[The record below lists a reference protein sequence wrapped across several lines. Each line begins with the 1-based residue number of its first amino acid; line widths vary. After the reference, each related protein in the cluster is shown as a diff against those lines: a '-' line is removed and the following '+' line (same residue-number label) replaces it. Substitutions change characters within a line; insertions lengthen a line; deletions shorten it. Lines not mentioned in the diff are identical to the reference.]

1 MPPRRLAEAKLTPRQ
16 NAVGRGAPKLCA
28 APECLLHPWATL
40 HETFPGQSVNQLAFA
55 IGALAGLA
63 GAGIVLV
70 FLRLLRPAAAA
81 RLESDDATHLAAFE
95 QWPTTA
101 LVFDPASGRVL
112 AVNPAGLRSLGYG
125 LDEVRALSF
134 SDLFSAEGVD
144 AKALVKRVQ
153 ESSSRTPFEMRQR
166 CKDGA
171 TRSVEASCYP
181 LSLGNRSALAV
192 TVHDVSVR
200 RSVETHLLA
209 KHQQLDHLAHHDQ
222 LTGLPNRLYLQV
234 HLPEAIEEA
243 KRSGTVLAVLFLDL
257 DRFKHV
263 NDSRGHET
271 GDKLLKTVAQRIRS
285 TMRAEDV
292 VVRMGGDEFVVILKA
307 VKGSDQV
314 SEAAGRINHALS
326 APMVV
331 DGRTLVTTVSIGVSL
346 YPHDGADMGE
356 LLRHSDTAMY
366 QAKDRGRNNFQ
377 LFSPGMDKRL
387 KERIAIESSL
397 RTALSSR
404 QLDVHYQ
411 PIVDIESQRVVALE
425 ALLRWKHPN
434 HGYVRP
440 ERFVSVAEEAGLI
453 VPIGDF
459 VMQRAI
465 EDTVRWRQAG
475 GTIVPVAINVSAVQL
490 QRSNLAESISR
501 LTKQHGL
508 DPSMLQV
515 ELTESAVFERREAR
529 AREASQDTVAK
540 LRELG
545 VHIAIDDFGT
555 GYSSLSYLKRW
566 RVDTLKIDR
575 SFVRDLVTDMSDL
588 AIVSAIIAMARYL
601 HIKVVAEGIEGWPQL
616 EKLRQLGCSYA
627 QGYLF
632 ARPAPAADCLR
643 YLTGTPLDLTQR
655 LPVLD
660 MLENTGSGEHVR
672 ALRA

>member
-1 MPPRRLAEAKLTPRQ
+1 MT
-16 NAVGRGAPKLCA
+16 
-28 APECLLHPWATL
+28 
-40 HETFPGQSVNQLAFA
+40 QLAFV
-55 IGALAGLA
+55 IGALVGLVCA
-63 GAGIVLV
+63 LIGV
-70 FLRLLRPAAAA
+70 FILKRMGPKVPGW
-81 RLESDDATHLAAFE
+81 LEHFDETHIAAFE

-101 LVFDPASGRVL
+101 LVLEPSSQRVL
-112 AVNPAGLRSLGYG
+112 AANPAALRNMGYT
-125 LDEVRALSF
+125 LEELRARPF
-134 SDLFSAEGVD
+134 GKLFCAEGVPD
-144 AKALVKRVQ
+144 NELVRRVG
-153 ESSSRTPFEMRQR
+153 EANSRTPMELKQC
-166 CKDGA
+166 CKDGSQ
-171 TRSVEASCYP
+171 RSVEVTCYP
-181 LSLGNRSALAV
+181 LTLGSRSVLAV
-192 TVHDVSVR
+192 AVHDVTVR
-200 RSVETHLLA
+200 RKVETHLLE
-209 KHQQLDHLAHHDQ
+209 KHQELDRLAHHDQ
-222 LTGLPNRLYLQV
+222 LTGLPNRLYLQA
-234 HLPEAIEEA
+234 HLPEAIAEA
-243 KRSGTVLAVLFLDL
+243 KKNNSVLAVLFLDL

-292 VVRMGGDEFVVILKA
+292 VVRMGGDEFVVILKG
-307 VKGSDQV
+307 VTNTEQV
-314 SEAAGRINHALS
+314 NEAAGRINNALC
-326 APMVV
+326 APMIV
-331 DGRTLVTTVSIGVSL
+331 DGRTLVTTVSIGVAL

-387 KERIAIESSL
+387 KERIAIEASL
-397 RTALSSR
+397 RTALQSR

-411 PIVDIESQRVVALE
+411 PIVDIETHKVVALE

-440 ERFVSVAEEAGLI
+440 ERFVTVAEEAGLI
-453 VPIGDF
+453 VPIGEF

-475 GTIVPVAINVSAVQL
+475 ATIVPVAINISAVQL
-490 QRSNLAESISR
+490 QRSNVPETIAR

-508 DPSMLQV
+508 EPSMLQV

-529 AREASQDTVAK
+529 AREASQDAVSR

-588 AIVSAIIAMARYL
+588 AIVSAIIAMARHL
-601 HIKVVAEGIEGWPQL
+601 NIKVVAEGIEGWPQL

-632 ARPAPAADCLR
+632 ARPAPAADCMRL
-643 YLTGTPLDLTQR
+643 LSGTPVDLTQR
-655 LPVLD
+655 LPALD
-660 MLENTGSGEHVR
+660 MLENTGSGEQAQAIR
-672 ALRA
+672 A

>member
-1 MPPRRLAEAKLTPRQ
+1 
-16 NAVGRGAPKLCA
+16 
-28 APECLLHPWATL
+28 
-40 HETFPGQSVNQLAFA
+40 
-55 IGALAGLA
+55 
-63 GAGIVLV
+63 
-70 FLRLLRPAAAA
+70 
-81 RLESDDATHLAAFE
+81 
-95 QWPTTA
+95 
-101 LVFDPASGRVL
+101 
-112 AVNPAGLRSLGYG
+112 
-125 LDEVRALSF
+125 
-134 SDLFSAEGVD
+134 
-144 AKALVKRVQ
+144 
-153 ESSSRTPFEMRQR
+153 
-166 CKDGA
+166 
-171 TRSVEASCYP
+171 
-181 LSLGNRSALAV
+181 
-192 TVHDVSVR
+192 
-200 RSVETHLLA
+200 
-209 KHQQLDHLAHHDQ
+209 
-222 LTGLPNRLYLQV
+222 
-234 HLPEAIEEA
+234 
-243 KRSGTVLAVLFLDL
+243 VLAVLFLDL

-271 GDKLLKTVAQRIRS
+271 GDKLLKTVAQRVRS
-285 TMRAEDV
+285 TMRSADL
-292 VVRMGGDEFVVILKA
+292 VVRMGGDEFVVVMQGI
-307 VKGSDQV
+307 KGTEQV
-314 SEAAGRINHALS
+314 SEAAARINHALG

-331 DGRTLVTTVSIGVSL
+331 DGRTLVTTVSIGVAL

-366 QAKDRGRNNFQ
+366 QAKDRGRNNYQ

-411 PIVDIESQRVVALE
+411 PIVEIDTQKVVALE
-425 ALLRWKHPN
+425 ALLRWKHPT

-440 ERFVSVAEEAGLI
+440 ERFVTVAEEAGLI

-459 VMQRAI
+459 VLQRAV
-465 EDTVRWRQAG
+465 EDMSRWRQAQG
-475 GTIVPVAINVSAVQL
+475 KLVPVAINVSAVQL

-501 LTKQHGL
+501 LTKEYGL
-508 DPSMLQV
+508 EPAMLQI

-529 AREASQDTVAK
+529 AREASQDAVAA

-588 AIVSAIIAMARYL
+588 AIVSAIIAMAKHL
-601 HIKVVAEGIEGWPQL
+601 HIAVVAEGIEGWQQL
-616 EKLRQLGCSYA
+616 EKLRSLGCAYA

-632 ARPAPAADCLR
+632 ARPAPAADCQR
-643 YLTGTPLDLTQR
+643 YLTGDALDLTQR

-660 MLENTGSGEHVR
+660 KLESTGSGEQV

>member
-1 MPPRRLAEAKLTPRQ
+1 M
-16 NAVGRGAPKLCA
+16 
-28 APECLLHPWATL
+28 
-40 HETFPGQSVNQLAFA
+40 NQLAFA
-55 IGALAGLA
+55 FGA
-63 GAGIVLV
+63 GAGLLGAAVACAL
-70 FLRLLRPAAAA
+70 LLLLRPRIRKAG
-81 RLESDDATHLAAFE
+81 SVHQAAFE
-95 QWPTTA
+95 QWPTSA
-101 LVFDPASGRVL
+101 VVFDIDTLQLINA
-112 AVNPAGLRSLGYG
+112 NPAAIRSFGSPLAE
-125 LDEVRALSF
+125 LQRLKFE
-134 SDLFSAEGVD
+134 DLFSAEGID
-144 AKALVKRVQ
+144 TRGLIGQLEEAT
-153 ESSSRTPFEMRQR
+153 SRAPVELRQR
-166 CKDGA
+166 CHDGSQR
-171 TRSVEASCYP
+171 TIEANCYR
-181 LSLGNRSALAV
+181 LTIGKRQVLAMSMNDI
-192 TVHDVSVR
+192 TVR
-200 RSVETHLLA
+200 RRVESQLLEKQQHL
-209 KHQQLDHLAHHDQ
+209 HDLAHHDQ
-222 LTGLPNRLYLQV
+222 LTGLPNRLYLQA

-243 KRSGTVLAVLFLDL
+243 KKSGTVLAVLFLDL

-271 GDKLLKTVAQRIRS
+271 GDKLLKTVAQRVRA
-285 TMRAEDV
+285 TMRSADL
-292 VVRMGGDEFVVILKA
+292 VVRMGGDEFVVIM
-307 VKGSDQV
+307 KGITGTDQV
-314 SEAAGRINHALS
+314 SEAAARINQALN

-331 DGRTLVTTVSIGVSL
+331 DGRTLVTTVSIGVAL

-411 PIVDIESQRVVALE
+411 PIVEIDSQRVVALE
-425 ALLRWKHPN
+425 ALLRWKHPS

-459 VMQRAI
+459 VLQRVV
-465 EDTVRWRQAG
+465 EDMSRWRQAG
-475 GTIVPVAINVSAVQL
+475 GTLVPVAINVSAVQL
-490 QRSNLAESISR
+490 QRANLPEQIAR
-501 LTKQHGL
+501 LTKEHGL
-508 DPSMLQV
+508 EPSMLQI
-515 ELTESAVFERREAR
+515 ELTESAVFERREGR
-529 AREASQDTVAK
+529 AREASQDAVQK

-588 AIVSAIIAMARYL
+588 AIVSAIIAMATHL
-601 HIKVVAEGIEGWPQL
+601 HIQVVAEGIEGWQQL
-616 EKLRQLGCSYA
+616 EKLRSLGCTYA

-632 ARPAPAADCLR
+632 ARPAPAIDCQR
-643 YLTGTPLDLTQR
+643 YLSNQPLDLTQR

-660 MLENTGSGEHVR
+660 LETTSSGEQV

>member
-1 MPPRRLAEAKLTPRQ
+1 M
-16 NAVGRGAPKLCA
+16 
-28 APECLLHPWATL
+28 
-40 HETFPGQSVNQLAFA
+40 NQLAFA

-63 GAGIVLV
+63 GAGTVLL
-70 FLRLLRPAAAA
+70 FLRLLRPGAPAW
-81 RLESDDATHLAAFE
+81 LKSYDATHLAAFE

-101 LVFDPASGRVL
+101 LVLDPASERVL
-112 AVNPAGLRSLGYG
+112 AVNPAGLRSLGYT
-125 LDEVRALSF
+125 LDEVRTLAF
-134 SDLFSAEGVD
+134 SALFSVEGVD
-144 AKALVKRVQ
+144 AKALVKRLQ
-153 ESSSRTPFEMRQR
+153 ESSSRAPVEMRQR

-171 TRSVEASCYP
+171 TRTVEANCYP
-181 LSLGNRSALAV
+181 LSLGNRSVLAV
-192 TVHDVSVR
+192 AVHDVSVR
-200 RSVETHLLA
+200 RSVETHLLQ

-331 DGRTLVTTVSIGVSL
+331 DGRTLVTTVSIGVAL

-508 DPSMLQV
+508 EPSMLQV

-588 AIVSAIIAMARYL
+588 AIVSAIIAMARHL